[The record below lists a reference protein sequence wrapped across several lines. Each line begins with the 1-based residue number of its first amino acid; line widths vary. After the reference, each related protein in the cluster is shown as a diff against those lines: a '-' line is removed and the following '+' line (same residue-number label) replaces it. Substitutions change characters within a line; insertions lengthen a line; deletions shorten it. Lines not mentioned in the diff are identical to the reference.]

1 MADDCAPDLADTQG
15 GTPDPPS
22 GLDGRRRIGLV
33 VAVAAGV
40 IVLDQ
45 LTKWWALETLS
56 TRTIDVVW
64 KLRFILVENKGTAFS
79 LTQSGGPIITVLAL
93 VVVGGLLWYSRGV
106 RSKWALVALGL
117 IAGGAIGNLIDRA
130 FRGDGGLMQ
139 GAVIDFIDVQF
150 WPVWNVADMG
160 VTIGA
165 VLLVVVMAFSP
176 AEGAD
181 TDG

>member
-1 MADDCAPDLADTQG
+1 MADDSGPELAQ
-15 GTPDPPS
+15 TPGPTKGPAS
-22 GLDGRRRIGLV
+22 GLDGRRRLGLV

-40 IVLDQ
+40 VVVDQ
-45 LTKWWALETLS
+45 LTKWWAIETLS

-79 LTQSGGPIITVLAL
+79 LTQSGGPVITLLAL
-93 VVVGGLLWYSRGV
+93 AVVGGLLWYSRGV
-106 RSKWALVALGL
+106 SSKWGLVALGL

-130 FRGDGGLMQ
+130 FRGDAGFMQ
-139 GAVIDFIDVQF
+139 GAVVDFIDVQF

-165 VLLVVVMAFSP
+165 VLLVVVMVFSP
-176 AEGAD
+176 AESHSGHA
-181 TDG
+181 